1 VKTIADALG
10 IACQIWW
17 RRQLLARRTAVGGA
31 RHEPELLTKIGHV
44 IAGQPTYRYGRLHAP
59 MRNGTAR
66 RRAAFNVKRVYR
78 VMNVHGIFPKATSRG
93 S

>member
-1 VKTIADALG
+1 VAQAATGAPH
-10 IACQIWW
+10 
-17 RRQLLARRTAVGGA
+17 RRGRRPQ
-31 RHEPELLTKIGHV
+31 HEPELLTEIGHV

-66 RRAAFNVKRVYR
+66 RKAAFNVKRVYR

>member
-17 RRQLLARRTAVGGA
+17 RRQLLPRRRG
-31 RHEPELLTKIGHV
+31 RRPQHEPELLTEISHV